1 MNDILKNISETIDR
15 YESGEWLSADN
26 LRKLLRE
33 LSADYYKLTQY
44 NIEYAQDFNRE
55 VYKYQGSNAA
65 ANAYAEISVPGLRV
79 TRKILLATGKVMDS
93 MRSEIGILR
102 NES

>member
-1 MNDILKNISETIDR
+1 MNDTLNKITEIIDR
-15 YESGEWLSADN
+15 YESGEWLSAEN
-26 LRKLLRE
+26 LRGLLRE
-33 LSADYYKLTQY
+33 LSTNYYRLTQF
-44 NIEYAQDFNRE
+44 NIEFAQDFNRE
-55 VYKYQGSNAA
+55 VYRFKGTNAA

-79 TRKILLATGKVMDS
+79 TRKILLATGKVLDS